1 MSPGLGP
8 WSENLTAGWRM
19 EVAEVG
25 PGLGPWSENLTA
37 GDGVNI
43 DGVDVGVH
51 PLGQEDQRRN
61 YSHSLFRNH
70 SGG

>member
-1 MSPGLGP
+1 MS
-8 WSENLTAGWRM
+8 
-19 EVAEVG
+19 

-61 YSHSLFRNH
+61 YSHSFFRNH